1 MRTSLRR
8 SLIATGLLSLA
19 LLLPAA
25 PAAAQS
31 PTVCSATF
39 HVLHDDS
46 IGALELPAGNYQVTV
61 RGGLSCPASSEWL
74 ARFLEDFD
82 GVLPRP
88 WTLSVATASFSRGA
102 SGVGFSVARVATPSG
117 GGSGGRHPLSGR
129 LCPGTFRVLDNDRI
143 GALRL
148 PRGNYTIT
156 VLSLNRPSCA
166 RASRLFT
173 NFLDNDFAGI
183 LPRPWALDVQT
194 GTFRR
199 GAASFG
205 FRVQPVRG

>member
-1 MRTSLRR
+1 MRPSLRR
-8 SLIATGLLSLA
+8 SLIAAGLVSIA
-19 LLLPAA
+19 ALLPAA

-31 PTVCSATF
+31 PVVCPATF

-46 IGALELPAGNYQVTV
+46 IGDLELPAGNYQVTV

-74 ARFLEDFD
+74 ARFLEDFN

-88 WTLSVATASFSRGA
+88 WRLDSDSASFSRGA
-102 SGVGFSVARVATPSG
+102 SAVGFGVARVATPSG

-129 LCPGTFRVLDNDRI
+129 LCPGTFRVLNNDRI
-143 GALRL
+143 GSLRL

-156 VLSLNRPSCA
+156 ALSLNRPTCS

-173 NFLDNDFAGI
+173 RFLNDFTGD
-183 LPRPWALDVQT
+183 LPGRWSLDPQT
-194 GTFRR
+194 ATFRR

-205 FRVQPVRG
+205 FRVKPVSD

>member
-1 MRTSLRR
+1 MRPSLRR
-8 SLIATGLLSLA
+8 SLITTGLVSIA
-19 LLLPAA
+19 ALLPAA
-25 PAAAQS
+25 PAMAQA
-31 PTVCSATF
+31 PAVCPATF
-39 HVLHDDS
+39 HVLHDDA
-46 IGALELPAGNYQVTV
+46 IGDLELPAGNYQVTV

-88 WTLSVATASFSRGA
+88 WRLDAAAASFSRGA
-102 SGVGFSVARVATPSG
+102 SAVGFSVARVATPAG
-117 GGSGGRHPLSGR
+117 GGSGGRHPISGR
-129 LCPGTFRVLDNDRI
+129 LCPATFRVLNNDRI

-156 VLSLNRPSCA
+156 VLSLHRPTCS

-173 NFLDNDFAGI
+173 RFLDDFTGD
-183 LPRPWALDVQT
+183 LPRPWALDPQT
-194 GTFRR
+194 ATFRR

-205 FRVQPVRG
+205 FRVKPVSG